1 MCHVDSMKRLALLL
15 LVATVS
21 YAQSSSL
28 QSNWR
33 RVGGTTFDAGLA
45 SAATGPV
52 AQVWYSPDGGKLYA
66 RSLGGTVWETADFEN
81 WAVSTAPPAHPV
93 TAASSAKAPESART
107 ITASNG
113 NIYALGANVFR
124 SDDNGRNWTN
134 LTAFNG
140 RVVIGP
146 GQNDLAVNPRDPQ
159 SIAVANAW
167 GVWASHDGGLS
178 WTGLNDKL
186 PNLSIS
192 AIVSAGNGVKAL
204 IAGLGYTQLTPGTT
218 TWEPLGG
225 GPDYSAISKILNA
238 NVTAYTVAGD
248 TAYAGSADGRIWTS
262 LDHSA
267 TWTQSPNTAG
277 GPVERIFVDAA
288 APNVA
293 FVASSGQTRSVLR
306 TINSGQFWDDIT
318 GALNDNPAHGVVAD
332 RTAGSIYVATDRGV
346 FLARA
351 DLNALGTVSPWKSL
365 GGLPDVPARDVQL
378 AGTRVL
384 AAVEGY
390 GVYAASAPVLTGTL
404 RLVSSADMAER
415 PAAPGA
421 LFSVVGGKIQSAS
434 AGDLSFPVLAAGEQ
448 ESQIQVPFEATG
460 SQLNMTV
467 DSTRLTL
474 QLKAV
479 SPAIFLDHDDAPMI
493 LDAETGLTIDAKTSL
508 RAGSRIQI
516 LATGLGKTTP
526 NWPTATPAPVDNP
539 PAVAAAVGAFLG
551 GRPIEVTRATLAP
564 GYVGL
569 YLVEME
575 LPAILDAGAA
585 ELYLSGGGAESNHVR
600 VYLTAER

>member
-1 MCHVDSMKRLALLL
+1 VI
-15 LVATVS
+15 ATAS
-21 YAQSSSL
+21 YAQT
-28 QSNWR
+28 NWH

-45 SAATGPV
+45 SPATGPV
-52 AQVWYSPDGGKLYA
+52 ASVWYSPDGGKLYA
-66 RSLGGTVWETADFEN
+66 RAVSGTVWETSDLEN
-81 WAVSTAPPAHPV
+81 WSVATAPAAHP
-93 TAASSAKAPESART
+93 ASSPSPARAPESGRT

-113 NIYALGANVFR
+113 TIYALGANLFR
-124 SDDNGRNWTN
+124 SDDGGQNWTN

-140 RVVIGP
+140 RAVIGM
-146 GQNDLAVNPRDPQ
+146 GQNDLAVSPRDPQ
-159 SIAVANAW
+159 TIVVANAW

-178 WTGLNDKL
+178 WIGLNDNL

-192 AIVSAGNGVKAL
+192 EIVSAGSGVKAL
-204 IAGLGYTQLTPGTT
+204 VAGLGYSHLAPGAA

-225 GPDYSAISKILNA
+225 GPDYSNLSTVLGATI
-238 NVTAYTVAGD
+238 TAYASAGD
-248 TAYAGSADGRIWTS
+248 TAYAGSSDGRIWIS

-267 TWTQSPNTAG
+267 TWNLSSNTAG
-277 GPVERIFVDAA
+277 GPIERIFADPA

-293 FVASSGQTRSVLR
+293 FIASSGKTRSVLR

-318 GALNDNPAHGVVAD
+318 GSLNDNPAHGIAAD
-332 RTAGSIYVATDRGV
+332 RSPGAIAGAIYVATDRGV

-365 GGLPDVPARDVQL
+365 NGLPDAPARDVKL
-378 AGTRVL
+378 AGTRVF
-384 AAVEGY
+384 AAVDGY
-390 GVYAASAPVLTGTL
+390 GVYTASAPLLTGTL
-404 RLVSSADMAER
+404 RLVSSADMTER

-434 AGDLSFPVLAAGEQ
+434 AGDLAFPVLAAGDR

-460 SQLNMTV
+460 SQLNVTV

-474 QLKAV
+474 PLKAV

-493 LDAETGLTIDAKTSL
+493 LDADTGLTIDAKTSL
-508 RAGSRIQI
+508 RPGSRIQI

-526 NWPTATPAPVDNP
+526 NWPTATPAPTENP
-539 PAVAAAVGAFLG
+539 PAVAATVEAFLG
-551 GRPIEVTRATLAP
+551 GRSIEVTRATLAP

-585 ELYLSGGGAESNHVR
+585 DLYLTGGGAESNRVR
-600 VYLTAER
+600 VYLSADR